1 MKFKDFLFEQKEK
14 HAVLAFGRM
23 NPITSG
29 HEKLVNKV
37 KDVAR
42 EVGGSHHIVLSHSQ
56 DARKNPLSA
65 TQKVKHAKRAFPGT
79 NFSSSSRES
88 PNFLT
93 QAADLHKKGVT
104 HLHVVGGSDRV
115 KEFHDTLHRYNGSGE
130 GKLFNFKKITV
141 HSAGERDPDAEG
153 VSGMSASKMR
163 GHAQSGNFNEFKKGV
178 PSSMSHPHAKELYND
193 VRKGMRINEDI
204 DEDFSELLTEGVNDK
219 SIFKAVF
226 LAGGPGSG
234 KDYVLDNTLE
244 GHGLTEINSDKA
256 LEFLM
261 DKEGLDK
268 TMPEDEKE
276 ARNFVRDRAKNIT
289 ELRQRLALQGRNGLI
304 INGTGDDYKKIERIK
319 SALENLG
326 YDTSMIMV
334 NTSDEVSA
342 ARNVERG
349 QRGGRTVPEDIRR
362 QKWESVQNSRPELA
376 KLFGDQYKE
385 FDNSEDL
392 RTADPEV
399 VKQKKDEMM
408 ELYKNIQ
415 DFVGQPPSNP
425 KAQEWVAQEMQ
436 KADRLP
442 VPTDGAEQTP
452 HPNSNAAQEARQLGL
467 QYYGF
472 GRYGRNG
479 KVTHRSVH
487 DKLVEVDK
495 QEQEKE
501 SKTNSSLNKKDSEFN
516 GIFKEEV
523 SLDEDLRN
531 WFSKTHPKGDWVRMS
546 STGEIKGPCARE
558 PGEPKPKCLARARAH
573 SLSKKERASAVRAKR
588 RADPDA
594 ERTGKPIN
602 VRVPAD
608 VKKESIDESYD
619 LSDSSSLNLLLLGN
633 RISEVDYQAFGEE
646 KQMKLYKDKNGKIRT
661 FMLRSAAAKEAH
673 TKNGTVIP
681 YKNGYAIKLNEE
693 NDNVDISKRTVRN
706 WIEEN
711 RESPTRR
718 ASESASGEEGKLRTE
733 GIADLTTGQEY
744 AKGTGIEITPTTT
757 QETGPRPK
765 ITLGQIRQR
774 KKETQS
780 ESIDKGIE
788 PGLSMAT
795 SGENL
800 TRPSNVKNKQVKK
813 PFEEAIGAGGEMATS
828 MSDYNDNVLKQKGI
842 NIKTFKAKRPIG

>member
-56 DARKNPLSA
+56 DAKKNPLSA

-79 NFSSSSRES
+79 NFSSSSKES

-93 QAADLHKKGVT
+93 QAADLHKKGVS

-115 KEFHDTLHRYNGSGE
+115 KEFHDTLHRYNGTHKGA
-130 GKLFNFKKITV
+130 LFNFKKITV

-163 GHAQSGNFNEFKKGV
+163 DHASNGRFEEFKKGV
-178 PSSMSHPHAKELYND
+178 PSSMSHSHAKELYND
-193 VRKGMRINEDI
+193 VRKGMSVKEDI
-204 DEDFSELLTEGVNDK
+204 DTEFAELLSEGVNDK

-268 TMPEDEKE
+268 RMPEDEKE
-276 ARNFVRDRAKNIT
+276 ARTFVRDRAKNIT
-289 ELRQRLALQGRNGLI
+289 ELKQRLALVGRNGLI

-319 SALENLG
+319 SRLEELG

-342 ARNVERG
+342 ERNVERG
-349 QRGGRTVPEDIRR
+349 QRGGRTVPENIRR
-362 QKWESVQNSRPELA
+362 EKWEAVQNSRPELA
-376 KLFGDQYKE
+376 KLFGDNYSE

-408 ELYKNIQ
+408 ELYKNVQ
-415 DFVGQPPSNP
+415 NFVSQPPSNP

-436 KADRLP
+436 QADRLP
-442 VPTDGAEQTP
+442 VPKDGAEQVP
-452 HPNSNAAQEARQLGL
+452 HPDSNAAQEARQMGL

-495 QEQEKE
+495 IEEPV
-501 SKTNSSLNKKDSEFN
+501 
-516 GIFKEEV
+516 KEET

-531 WFSKTHPKGDWVRMS
+531 WFSKSHPRGDWVRMS

-558 PGEPKPKCLARARAH
+558 PGEPKPKCLARARAQ
-573 SLSKKERASAVRAKR
+573 SLSKKERAAAVRAKR

-608 VKKESIDESYD
+608 VKKESINESYD

-646 KQMKLYKDKNGKIRT
+646 KQMKLFKDKNGKIRT

-673 TKNGTVIP
+673 IKNGTVIP

-693 NDNVDISKRTVRN
+693 NDNVEISKRTVRN

-711 RESPTRR
+711 RESSTRR
-718 ASESASGEEGKLRTE
+718 VSEGTSGESRGLLTE

-757 QETGPRPK
+757 QETGPKPK
-765 ITLGQIRQR
+765 ITLNQIRQR